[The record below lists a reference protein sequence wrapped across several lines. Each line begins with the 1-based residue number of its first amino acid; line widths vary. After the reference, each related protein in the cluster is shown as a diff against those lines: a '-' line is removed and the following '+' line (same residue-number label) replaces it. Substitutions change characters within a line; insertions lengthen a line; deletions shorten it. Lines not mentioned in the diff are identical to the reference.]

1 MAAPVGGQV
10 LSEVLPYIEADKDD
24 EQAEEIEKVIVPKV
38 EGKSIKEAKE
48 ILKEMG
54 LEVILEEEV
63 EDEDTEIVE
72 NQVPKYEIQVN
83 KGSNV
88 YIR

>member
-10 LSEVLPYIEADKDD
+10 LSEVLPYIEANKDD
-24 EQAEEIEKVIVPKV
+24 EQAEEIEKEIVPKV

>member
-10 LSEVLPYIEADKDD
+10 LSEVLPYIEANKDD

-54 LEVILEEEV
+54 
-63 EDEDTEIVE
+63 
-72 NQVPKYEIQVN
+72 
-83 KGSNV
+83 
-88 YIR
+88 